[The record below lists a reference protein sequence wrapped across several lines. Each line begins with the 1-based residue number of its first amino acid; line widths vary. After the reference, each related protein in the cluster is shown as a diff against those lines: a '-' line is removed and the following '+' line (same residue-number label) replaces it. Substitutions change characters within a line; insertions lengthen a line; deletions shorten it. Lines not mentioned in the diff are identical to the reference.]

1 MIRVGDRV
9 CPDCNE
15 MSLVEK
21 GLTKWKCLN
30 CGEEFTTKELDVD
43 VEWD

>member
-1 MIRVGDRV
+1 MGDRM

-21 GLTKWKCLN
+21 SLTKWKCLN
-30 CGEEFTTKELDVD
+30 CEGEFTTKELDAD
-43 VEWD
+43 VEFD